1 MKLWS
6 DKLDQGLLRS
16 RLRAGVTKNIRILA
30 AAMFLNMA
38 DKHNVPLPQASFA
51 CSGITKCAVQS
62 GRMLS
67 SFFFN

>member
-51 CSGITKCAVQS
+51 
-62 GRMLS
+62 
-67 SFFFN
+67 